1 MKLQHRIGL
10 LFVFFGVNMITR
22 SAWPEVIAMGVITLV
37 IGITLF
43 LAEGD

>member
-10 LFVFFGVNMITR
+10 LFILLGVNMITR
-22 SAWPEVIAMGVITLV
+22 SAWPEVIAMGVVTLV
-37 IGITLF
+37 IGVTLF